1 MNSHVWYIFHRIS
14 WLDKLINRRLDAVC
28 LKYLCYS
35 QVLLNSEMSWFLVVA
50 SLFGCGYVEGF
61 NIWVGSLS
69 HLAKRTLSREE
80 SRSQPN
86 WGDGA
91 YSESWWDS
99 PVLQRKLHR
108 KFLECFL
115 SFLMEKGKILP
126 HSVHISPEQW
136 VLIAMLLCH
145 QPGEILGRF
154 IHLRMHY
161 ILRSECDEL

>member
-1 MNSHVWYIFHRIS
+1 MLVSDTSSVGFQ

-28 LKYLCYS
+28 LKCLCYN
-35 QVLLNSEMSWFLVVA
+35 QVLLNSEKFWFLVVA

-61 NIWVGSLS
+61 NLGRIFVY
-69 HLAKRTLSREE
+69 HLAMRTQIGEE

-86 WGDGA
+86 WGDSA

-99 PVLQRKLHR
+99 PILQRKLHR
-108 KFLECFL
+108 KFLECFPG
-115 SFLMEKGKILP
+115 FLMEKGKNLP
-126 HSVHISPEQW
+126 HSVHISPEQC
-136 VLIAMLLCH
+136 VLIAMLLSH

-154 IHLRMHY
+154 IHLRIHY